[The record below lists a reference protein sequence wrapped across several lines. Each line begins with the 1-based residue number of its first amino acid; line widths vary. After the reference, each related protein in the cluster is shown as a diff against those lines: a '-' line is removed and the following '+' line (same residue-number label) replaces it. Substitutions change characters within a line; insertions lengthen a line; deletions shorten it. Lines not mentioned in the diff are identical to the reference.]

1 LNDWIKRGLD
11 IVGALIGLAIFSP
24 AMIVIAILIRSTLG
38 KPVLFRQVRPG
49 LHGRPF
55 TMWKFR
61 TMRIACDA
69 DGNPLSDGG
78 RLTRLGQFLREWS
91 LDELPQFWHLLC
103 GQMSLVGPRPLLPE
117 YLPRYTASQAR
128 RHEVKPGL
136 TGWSQVQGR
145 NEPSWER
152 RLELDVWYVDHRS
165 FWLDMKI
172 LFLTIGVV
180 LRRQGVSQSGH
191 STVEPFRG

>member
-1 LNDWIKRGLD
+1 MNDWIKRGLD

-180 LRRQGVSQSGH
+180 LRRQGVSQPGH

>member
-1 LNDWIKRGLD
+1 LSDWIKRGRD

-24 AMIVIAILIRSTLG
+24 AMIVIAILIRLTLG

-61 TMRIACDA
+61 TMRIAFDA
-69 DGNPLSDGG
+69 DGNALSDAG

-91 LDELPQFWHLLC
+91 LDELPQLWHLLC
-103 GQMSLVGPRPLLPE
+103 GQMSLVGPRPLLLE

-128 RHEVKPGL
+128 RHDVKPGL

-180 LRRQGVSQSGH
+180 LRRQGVTQPGH
-191 STVEPFRG
+191 TTVEPFRG

>member
-1 LNDWIKRGLD
+1 MSDQIKRGLD
-11 IVGALIGLAIFSP
+11 IIGALIGLAIFSP
-24 AMIVIAILIRSTLG
+24 AMIVIAILIRLTLG

-61 TMRIACDA
+61 TMCIAFDA
-69 DGNPLSDGG
+69 DGNPLSDAG

-91 LDELPQFWHLLC
+91 LDELPQLWHLLC

-128 RHEVKPGL
+128 RHDVKPGL

-180 LRRQGVSQSGH
+180 LRRQGVSQPGQT
-191 STVEPFRG
+191 TVEPFRG

>member
-180 LRRQGVSQSGH
+180 LRRQGVSQPGH